1 MKKLICFDLDGTL
14 TQHRSKLESENCA
27 VLDRLK
33 EKYNIVIV
41 GAGNAPR
48 IYAQT
53 CEYPIDVIG
62 NYGMQEG
69 KIVDGEFKIVRE
81 DTVVPDKKFFI
92 ENVEYLRNKYG
103 YTQYKGESV
112 EFHPSGMVTFP
123 LLGTNADLA
132 DKLAF
137 DPSRQKRKVLYPEVC
152 EIFKDYAVYIGG
164 VRPRSIFRGKT
175 TTSTTLSCVT
185 PPKTVIPRTKFYT
198 SATILRTAAETA
210 ISGSG
215 IWTISKSTTTAT

>member
-1 MKKLICFDLDGTL
+1 M
-14 TQHRSKLESENCA
+14 
-27 VLDRLK
+27 
-33 EKYNIVIV
+33 
-41 GAGNAPR
+41 
-48 IYAQT
+48 
-53 CEYPIDVIG
+53 
-62 NYGMQEG
+62 
-69 KIVDGEFKIVRE
+69 
-81 DTVVPDKKFFI
+81 
-92 ENVEYLRNKYG
+92 
-103 YTQYKGESV
+103 

-137 DPSRQKRKVLYPEVC
+137 DSSRQKRKVLYPEVC

-164 VRPRSIFRGKT
+164 SSSFDFSGKT

>member
-14 TQHRSKLESENCA
+14 TQHRSKLESENRA

-92 ENVEYLRNKYG
+92 ENVEYLRKKYG
-103 YTQYKGESV
+103 YTQYRAKAWN
-112 EFHPSGMVTFP
+112 F
-123 LLGTNADLA
+123 
-132 DKLAF
+132 
-137 DPSRQKRKVLYPEVC
+137 
-152 EIFKDYAVYIGG
+152 
-164 VRPRSIFRGKT
+164 
-175 TTSTTLSCVT
+175 TLPV
-185 PPKTVIPRTKFYT
+185 
-198 SATILRTAAETA
+198 
-210 ISGSG
+210 
-215 IWTISKSTTTAT
+215 W